1 MTKRRVSIRGRGAE
15 ILFGEPPAVDIEPR
29 LPGDAPA
36 QEAGAAV
43 PADGPGPDPG
53 DLDDEE
59 MERAL
64 YEEARDGA
72 PPPAG
77 APVRSM
83 PWEEG
88 VLSDPQIEA
97 AMTEEAFAAEEP
109 PEPVAEAPAPTMEET
124 MEERDRA
131 EEAALFEPPPPEVDD
146 VSGGVLPPRPPRPA
160 LELFQDTTLA
170 RDIQEPETEVK
181 PFELPVRDL
190 TEEERQ
196 AVLKWWGNR
205 RIRELSGDID
215 ATYEEVRR
223 KVGENESITTEAYNQ
238 LLKARDILI
247 RRDAERM
254 AQAEYYIEQVRVR
267 LKRASESEAAAKK
280 VQWPLLGWG
289 LFWGV
294 AFLVL
299 LILAGVDWFQGLF
312 QPASEAQSLVE
323 LDVFLSAMLWGGI
336 GGAVAVLYSLF
347 KHIGM
352 RDFDNQ
358 YVISYVGKPFMGLI
372 VGATVYMIL
381 ALVVRALGI
390 VSPTETGAELDAGP
404 TIAPGVVYL
413 VAWAAGFKENRLLE
427 LVDRVMKQIFG
438 SSDKEESAPPAPAV
452 PTG

>member
-1 MTKRRVSIRGRGAE
+1 MAKRRVSIRGRGAE

-29 LPGDAPA
+29 LPGDP
-36 QEAGAAV
+36 EAEAAGMAS
-43 PADGPGPDPG
+43 PIEAPGPAPG
-53 DLDDEE
+53 ELDDEA
-59 MERAL
+59 ERAL

-72 PPPAG
+72 PQPRGAQAAG
-77 APVRSM
+77 LARDQDL
-83 PWEEG
+83 
-88 VLSDPQIEA
+88 LSDPEIEA

-109 PEPVAEAPAPTMEET
+109 PEPVAEVPAPTMEET
-124 MEERDRA
+124 MVERDRA
-131 EEAALFEPPPPEVDD
+131 EEAALYEPPPPEVDD
-146 VSGGVLPPRPPRPA
+146 VSAGVLPPRPPRPS
-160 LELFQDTTLA
+160 LELFQDQTLA
-170 RDIQEPETEVK
+170 RDIQEPATPVK
-181 PFELPVRDL
+181 PLELPVL
-190 TEEERQ
+190 NVTEEERQ
-196 AVLKWWGNR
+196 AILKWWGDR
-205 RIRELSGDID
+205 RIRELSTDID

-223 KVGENESITTEAYNQ
+223 KVGENESIATDAFNQ

-247 RRDAERM
+247 RRDAERI
-254 AQAEYYIEQVRVR
+254 AQAEFYIEQVRVR

-294 AFLVL
+294 IFLAL
-299 LILAGVDWFQGLF
+299 LIMAGMDWFQGLF
-312 QPASEAQSLVE
+312 QPASQAQTLVE

-347 KHIGM
+347 KHVGM

-358 YVISYVGKPFMGLI
+358 YVISYVGKPFLGLI

-390 VSPTETGAELDAGP
+390 VPASQAAGEVETIPA
-404 TIAPGVVYL
+404 IAPGVVYL

-427 LVDRVMKQIFG
+427 LVDRVMKQVFG
-438 SSDKEESAPPAPAV
+438 SSDKEEPAPPEPAV

>member
-1 MTKRRVSIRGRGAE
+1 MAKRRVSIRGRGAE

-29 LPGDAPA
+29 LPGDP
-36 QEAGAAV
+36 EAEAAGMAS
-43 PADGPGPDPG
+43 PIESPGPAPG
-53 DLDDEE
+53 ELDDEV
-59 MERAL
+59 ERAL

-72 PPPAG
+72 PQPRGAQAAG
-77 APVRSM
+77 LARDQDL
-83 PWEEG
+83 
-88 VLSDPQIEA
+88 LSDPEIEA

-109 PEPVAEAPAPTMEET
+109 PEPVAEVPAPTMEET
-124 MEERDRA
+124 MVERDRA
-131 EEAALFEPPPPEVDD
+131 EEAALYEPPPPEIDD
-146 VSGGVLPPRPPRPA
+146 VSAGVLPPRPPRPS
-160 LELFQDTTLA
+160 LELFQDQTLA
-170 RDIQEPETEVK
+170 RDIQEPATPVK
-181 PFELPVRDL
+181 PLELPVL
-190 TEEERQ
+190 NVTEEERQ
-196 AVLKWWGNR
+196 AILKWWGDR
-205 RIRELSGDID
+205 RIRELSTDID

-223 KVGENESITTEAYNQ
+223 KVGENESIATDAFNQ

-247 RRDAERM
+247 RRDAERI

-294 AFLVL
+294 IFLAL
-299 LILAGVDWFQGLF
+299 LIMAGMDWFQGLF
-312 QPASEAQSLVE
+312 QPASQAQALVE

-347 KHIGM
+347 KHVGM
-352 RDFDNQ
+352 RDFDSQ
-358 YVISYVGKPFMGLI
+358 YVISYVGKPFLGLI

-390 VSPTETGAELDAGP
+390 VPASQAAGEVETIPA
-404 TIAPGVVYL
+404 IAPGVVYL

-427 LVDRVMKQIFG
+427 LVDRVMKQVFG
-438 SSDKEESAPPAPAV
+438 SSDKEEPAPPEPAV

>member
-1 MTKRRVSIRGRGAE
+1 MAKRRVSIRGRGAE

-29 LPGDAPA
+29 LPGDPEAESAGMASPIEAPGLA
-36 QEAGAAV
+36 
-43 PADGPGPDPG
+43 PGE
-53 DLDDEE
+53 LDDAV
-59 MERAL
+59 ERAL
-64 YEEARDGA
+64 FEEARDGA
-72 PPPAG
+72 PQPRG
-77 APVRSM
+77 AQAVSLARDKD
-83 PWEEG
+83 
-88 VLSDPQIEA
+88 VLSDPEIEA

-124 MEERDRA
+124 MVERDLA
-131 EEAALFEPPPPEVDD
+131 EEAALYEPPPPEVDD
-146 VSGGVLPPRPPRPA
+146 VSAGVLPPRPPRPS
-160 LELFQDTTLA
+160 LELFQDQTLA
-170 RDIQEPETEVK
+170 RDIQEPATPVK
-181 PFELPVRDL
+181 PLELPVL
-190 TEEERQ
+190 NVTEEERQ
-196 AVLKWWGNR
+196 AILKWWGDR
-205 RIRELSGDID
+205 RIRELSTDID

-223 KVGENESITTEAYNQ
+223 KVGENESIATDAFNQ

-247 RRDAERM
+247 RRDAERI

-267 LKRASESEAAAKK
+267 LKRASESESAAKK

-294 AFLVL
+294 IFLAL
-299 LILAGVDWFQGLF
+299 LIMAGMDWFQGLF
-312 QPASEAQSLVE
+312 QPASQAQSLVE

-352 RDFDNQ
+352 RDFDSQ
-358 YVISYVGKPFMGLI
+358 YVISYVGKPFLGLI

-390 VSPTETGAELDAGP
+390 VPASQATGEVETIPA
-404 TIAPGVVYL
+404 IAPGVVYL

-427 LVDRVMKQIFG
+427 LVDRVMKQVFG
-438 SSDKEESAPPAPAV
+438 SSDKEEPSSEPAV